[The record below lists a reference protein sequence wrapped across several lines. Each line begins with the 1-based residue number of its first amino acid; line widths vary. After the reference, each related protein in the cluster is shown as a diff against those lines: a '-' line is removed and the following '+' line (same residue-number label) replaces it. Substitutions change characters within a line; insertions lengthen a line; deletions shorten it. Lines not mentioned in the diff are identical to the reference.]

1 MHFETVVS
9 ENRDN
14 NQIKRLSMLGV
25 RTKCEINAYKAYGKG
40 SFSTR
45 KVEDLQVA
53 LKKIR
58 HRTLKAMGL

>member
-9 ENRDN
+9 ENKDN
-14 NQIKRLSMLGV
+14 NQIKRLAMLGV
-25 RTKCEINAYKAYGKG
+25 RTKCEIRAHEAYGEG
-40 SFSTR
+40 SFSAR

-58 HRTLKAMGL
+58 HRTLKAMEI